1 MHLNGA
7 KIRKNFHKSHKPHK
21 NFINFVFFVSF
32 LNKKHY
38 LCSHI

>member
-7 KIRKNFHKSHKPHK
+7 KIRKNVHKSHKPHK